1 MKFYTML
8 GYFMQTKVTIV
19 NNLKK
24 LFLPQIEPKITYNF
38 FLEST
43 VRILLTF
50 STMIDHYL

>member
-1 MKFYTML
+1 MKFYTVL

-50 STMIDHYL
+50 STVTDHYS

>member
-50 STMIDHYL
+50 STMIDHYS